1 MEKKEKCGLTYTQC
15 NLCFWGLIVDTIDTG
30 FSWTLVMHMT
40 QDIEG
45 FISNLQKMVTGS
57 QTSGD
62 MVRPDNYKMTIA
74 SVLAAC
80 AHLGAFDHGLWVHE
94 FTCWKKFL
102 EVCSNIHFVLNFRLQ
117 CHEFYFHSDTSRS
130 NKIRY

>member
-30 FSWTLVMHMT
+30 FSWALVMHMT

-45 FISNLQKMVTGS
+45 FISNLQKMVTGRWS
-57 QTSGD
+57 AKGGQITSGD
-62 MVRPDNYKMTIA
+62 MVRPDNYKITIA

-80 AHLGAFDHGLWVHE
+80 AHLGAFDHGIWVHGYLRRS
-94 FTCWKKFL
+94 CL
-102 EVCSNIHFVLNFRLQ
+102 A
-117 CHEFYFHSDTSRS
+117 SDVVIVRMCGQSV
-130 NKIRY
+130 